1 MEIKLVNNEKINNS
15 NRAEEIHF
23 IEIMVDKIEN
33 IDEELAEKFLRDV
46 IKQNIHL
53 DFTKETWSDIKEI
66 IVDKLDKN
74 NKYPKGYLKNDGMI
88 IPLIANYIIEKIFNV
103 ELLSYSEK
111 IDDIEV
117 VPKGFDALFL
127 DTDLSIFLCEHKTS
141 IAKLNEEGIANKF
154 IEGYKS
160 IFCTDSSI
168 ISKISTIKSRVENE
182 NKTNKETIKSNLN
195 ELINNRKE
203 LVDIIDK
210 KCAKFNICCVTK
222 SYNKLSFD
230 TIVSNIN
237 KKFTKEEYCKKN
249 RKICAKVEYC
259 KRIEK
264 IKVVN
269 IIVIKIPEDFKIEK
283 FYENIINKIEEKI
296 NER

>member
-1 MEIKLVNNEKINNS
+1 MEIKLINNEKINNS
-15 NRAEEIHF
+15 NRAKEIHF

-33 IDEELAEKFLRDV
+33 IDEELAEKFLRD
-46 IKQNIHL
+46 ILKQNIHL
-53 DFTKETWSDIKEI
+53 DFTQETWNDIKEI
-66 IVDKLDKN
+66 IIDKLNKN

-103 ELLSYSEK
+103 ELLSYSEN
-111 IDDIEV
+111 IDDIEI

-127 DTDLSIFLCEHKTS
+127 DSDLSIFLCEHKTS
-141 IAKLNEEGIANKF
+141 IAKLSEEGISNKF

-168 ISKISTIKSRVENE
+168 ISKISTIKSRIDNE
-182 NKTNKETIKSNLN
+182 SKRNKEIIKSNLN
-195 ELINNRKE
+195 ELIHNRKN

-210 KCAKFNICCVTK
+210 ECAKFNICCVTK
-222 SYNKLSFD
+222 NANKLILD

-249 RKICAKVEYC
+249 RKICYKAEEC

-269 IIVIKIPEDFKIEK
+269 IIVITIPEDFEIVN
-283 FYENIINKIEEKI
+283 FYENIVNKIEEKI